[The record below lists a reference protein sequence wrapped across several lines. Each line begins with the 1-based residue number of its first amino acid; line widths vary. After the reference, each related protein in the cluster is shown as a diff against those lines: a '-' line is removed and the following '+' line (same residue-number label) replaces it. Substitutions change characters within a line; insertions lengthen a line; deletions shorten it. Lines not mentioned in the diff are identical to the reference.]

1 MKKVISLLVLGAVLM
16 PLLAGA
22 AIVEIKNPLARDDGT
37 GVNTFD
43 ELIKRIIIFTR
54 QVATAVAPIMIIV
67 AGFFFITSAGDP
79 EKINTA
85 KRLLLWT
92 LIGFGVILLAE
103 GMINFFQ
110 EAIDIN

>member
-22 AIVEIKNPLARDDGT
+22 ATVTIENPLKKGGVDD
-37 GVNTFD
+37 FD

-79 EKINTA
+79 EKIKTA

>member
-1 MKKVISLLVLGAVLM
+1 MKKVISLLILGAVLM

-22 AIVEIKNPLARDDGT
+22 AEIKIDNPLGYDD
-37 GVNTFD
+37 FD

-103 GMINFFQ
+103 GMISFFQ
-110 EAIDIN
+110 EAIGIN

>member
-22 AIVEIKNPLARDDGT
+22 AEIKIDNPLGYDD
-37 GVNTFD
+37 FD

>member
-1 MKKVISLLVLGAVLM
+1 MKKVISLLILGAVLM

-22 AIVEIKNPLARDDGT
+22 ATVTIENPLKKGGVDD
-37 GVNTFD
+37 FD

-110 EAIDIN
+110 EAIGIN

>member
-22 AIVEIKNPLARDDGT
+22 AEIKIDNPLGYDD
-37 GVNTFD
+37 FD

-110 EAIDIN
+110 EAIGIN